1 MGSNSTLRSD
11 ELECFGVAQRLGKL
25 LTTRLLVLQFQ
36 TRLDMLVP
44 FAYEEFGSIVERL
57 VRLVQISAEN
67 YTAAGM
73 SSVAR
78 IDSGSFELVG
88 RIGNA
93 GLQTL
98 ADSTRVSELSE

>member
-36 TRLDMLVP
+36 TRLDMLIS

-57 VRLVQISAEN
+57 LMLAQISAES
-67 YTAAGM
+67 YTASGM

-78 IDSGSFELVG
+78 IDCGSFESVG
-88 RIGNA
+88 
-93 GLQTL
+93 
-98 ADSTRVSELSE
+98 